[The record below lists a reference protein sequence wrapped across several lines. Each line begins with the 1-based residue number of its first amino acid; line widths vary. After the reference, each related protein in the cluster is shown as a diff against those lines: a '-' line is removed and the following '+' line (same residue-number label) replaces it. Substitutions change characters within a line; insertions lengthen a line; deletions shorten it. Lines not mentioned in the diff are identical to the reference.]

1 MSTSCRVSVRTAIAV
16 RTTPALVA
24 ALLALPATAPTALAE
39 EAQAG
44 GGAIFKTYCSS
55 CHGAEAK
62 GDGPLS
68 QQLRTVP
75 PDLTKL
81 AARNKGQF
89 DADKTRRII
98 DGRNP
103 VKGHG
108 GPDMPVWGDA
118 FKQSAEGYSE
128 EKVKARIDALVA
140 FLESIQAP

>member
-1 MSTSCRVSVRTAIAV
+1 MKTDSRSPVRKRFARHAGV
-16 RTTPALVA
+16 ALA
-24 ALLALPATAPTALAE
+24 AMLLAGAAAPMASAQ
-39 EAQAG
+39 EAQT
-44 GGAIFKTYCSS
+44 GGAAVFKTYCAS
-55 CHGAEAK
+55 CHGVEAR

-68 QQLRTVP
+68 QQLRAVP

-81 AARNKGQF
+81 ASRNKGQF

-118 FKQSAEGYSE
+118 FKESGEGYSE

-140 FLESIQAP
+140 FLESIQTR